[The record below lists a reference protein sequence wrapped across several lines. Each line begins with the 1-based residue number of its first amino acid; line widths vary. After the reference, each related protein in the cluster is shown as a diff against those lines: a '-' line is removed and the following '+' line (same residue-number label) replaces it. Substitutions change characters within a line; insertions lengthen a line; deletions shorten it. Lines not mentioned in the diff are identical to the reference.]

1 MKSRIVTLI
10 CVLALV
16 FMYADT
22 VKAQSLAA
30 HKGKVKNGYNFWLY
44 RPANEDGPKPVVIF
58 LHGRS
63 LCGRDINRVR
73 KYGTIDA
80 LERGRVIDAYV
91 MAPQNPGGAW
101 NPDKIMNVLGWV
113 KQHCNVDSTR
123 VYVLGMSLGGY
134 GTIDLATRYPDE
146 IAAAIGMCGGGT
158 QKDYSGLTKVPMW
171 IIHGTADR
179 DVSVA
184 CSDAVVNAMK
194 KFEDGTKRLHY
205 DRIKGMNHSDLARV
219 FYMDQAYEW
228 LFSHSLT
235 DENREIKPTFEVS
248 KSTLAR
254 KKVYSGLR
262 SKSQSK
268 LMRKDNTNK

>member
-1 MKSRIVTLI
+1 
-10 CVLALV
+10 
-16 FMYADT
+16 
-22 VKAQSLAA
+22 
-30 HKGKVKNGYNFWLY
+30 
-44 RPANEDGPKPVVIF
+44 
-58 LHGRS
+58 
-63 LCGRDINRVR
+63 
-73 KYGTIDA
+73 
-80 LERGRVIDAYV
+80 
-91 MAPQNPGGAW
+91 
-101 NPDKIMNVLGWV
+101 
-113 KQHCNVDSTR
+113 
-123 VYVLGMSLGGY
+123 
-134 GTIDLATRYPDE
+134 
-146 IAAAIGMCGGGT
+146 
-158 QKDYSGLTKVPMW
+158 MW